1 MQNGQLDPTCSE
13 LHGEN
18 SEPTDGEHS
27 DGGAESG
34 EEEAEV
40 VRPLPDLG
48 LEGLLFR
55 WAGGQLTTIPCI
67 GSCLWLVA
75 PLMPS
80 SPAGSAT
87 ITIVSIG
94 GIRHVGTQQVL
105 VRGGCSSL
113 GGS

>member
-18 SEPTDGEHS
+18 SEPTDGEHP

-48 LEGLLFR
+48 L
-55 WAGGQLTTIPCI
+55 
-67 GSCLWLVA
+67 
-75 PLMPS
+75 
-80 SPAGSAT
+80 
-87 ITIVSIG
+87 
-94 GIRHVGTQQVL
+94 
-105 VRGGCSSL
+105 
-113 GGS
+113 